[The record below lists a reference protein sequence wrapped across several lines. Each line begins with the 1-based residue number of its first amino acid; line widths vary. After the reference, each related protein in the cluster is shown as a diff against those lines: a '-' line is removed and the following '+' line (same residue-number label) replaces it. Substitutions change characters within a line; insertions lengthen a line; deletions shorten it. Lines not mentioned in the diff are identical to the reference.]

1 MNIKLTVKNAL
12 GKIVYCVISPT
23 EDREKQLSEVV
34 GCEPGRGF
42 SISLKEKAIDLVD
55 YFAGETRATFE
66 ILSEEETDLPVAL
79 HWSQAE

>member
-12 GKIVYCVISPT
+12 GKIVYCVISST
-23 EDREKQLSEVV
+23 EDREKQLAEVM

-42 SISLKEKAIDLVD
+42 SIQLKEKAIDLVD

-79 HWSQAE
+79 HWTTVE